1 MSSETRALLE
11 NSLWAAAQPRGHR
24 IRRSKLAGHPMRR
37 RAVIQPTTLMVSSPY
52 RGPLSTLPMPWGTI
66 QLGNFAFPSQRY
78 SFSVILDQ
86 FFFHSGHIVH
96 MSMCFQI
103 SARKQSFSDGSK
115 VFPLLGSWSL
125 MFPSPTSSCHWW
137 SYFSS
142 VILQNWKLRWL
153 FIDPLYHFYCAA
165 PSLWG
170 GIYLVY
176 LLPSL
181 GWVSPQPCWMQRPL
195 SRLRVVCSQSWHQG
209 WARHV
214 LLFLAISN
222 TPQIKKKKK

>member
-1 MSSETRALLE
+1 M
-11 NSLWAAAQPRGHR
+11 
-24 IRRSKLAGHPMRR
+24 
-37 RAVIQPTTLMVSSPY
+37 IQPTTLMVSSPY

-142 VILQNWKLRWL
+142 VILQNWKLSDFSLTHCIIFTVLLPHFGVGFIL
-153 FIDPLYHFYCAA
+153 FICCLLWAELV
-165 PSLWG
+165 PSPAG
-170 GIYLVY
+170 
-176 LLPSL
+176 
-181 GWVSPQPCWMQRPL
+181 CKD
-195 SRLRVVCSQSWHQG
+195 
-209 WARHV
+209 
-214 LLFLAISN
+214 LF
-222 TPQIKKKKK
+222 PD